1 MGVEIQKLD
10 RASGGEWIEAGKKS
24 GENIINAQPPGSG
37 KKDREHPRRR
47 VINPVQQRRGVEK
60 KKKQD
65 GDKDALIRK
74 ADPVNC
80 RRGRSGKIESGRTQA
95 TEEIHVKD
103 EKEVRKVEW
112 IG

>member
-1 MGVEIQKLD
+1 MGRK
-10 RASGGEWIEAGKKS
+10 IENTLG
-24 GENIINAQPPGSG
+24 
-37 KKDREHPRRR
+37 RR
-47 VINPVQQRRGVEK
+47 VINSVQQRRGVEK

-95 TEEIHVKD
+95 TEEMLIGAWLAQS
-103 EKEVRKVEW
+103 EKQEPNEEF
-112 IG
+112 I